1 MSASSPPQPLTATDC
16 NLRSFEYMPLD
27 VARLLTSETWI
38 EAADDPKLGHS
49 LICLWCESWHQ
60 VPAASL
66 PDNLRVIARLA
77 MCDGADW
84 DRIGGRALEGWTLC
98 SDGRWYHPVVAEKA
112 LEAWIEKLT
121 QRKSSAAGNAR
132 RWGAEVDPAL
142 VDRDLEVARAMLAA
156 LNPDSRTLRKRVPRQ
171 SNPHSGGTPG
181 DIPSGSQQ
189 TRTEQTRKKEQS
201 AVSAGESADEDR
213 FYSRLKALEERGIGR
228 SRCMQLLAAV
238 GNDFVE
244 ANRVLDAAETA
255 KKPANYLGGAI
266 RNLQASS
273 RAAPPGAN
281 PNVPEW
287 VNDRRRAGIVVDRD
301 GQRWRSQGEILN
313 DAGEV
318 VGF

>member
-1 MSASSPPQPLTATDC
+1 MSASSLPQPLTPTGC

-38 EAADDPKLGHS
+38 EAADDPKLGHA

-66 PDNLRVIARLA
+66 PDNPRVIARLA
-77 MCDGADW
+77 MCDGPEW
-84 DRIGGRALEGWTLC
+84 ERIGARALEGWTLC

-112 LEAWIEKLT
+112 IEAWIEKLT

-132 RWGAEVDPAL
+132 RWGAEVDAAS
-142 VDRDLEVARAMLAA
+142 VDQGLEAARAMLAA
-156 LNPDSRTLRKRVPRQ
+156 LNPDSRTLRKRIPRQ
-171 SNPHSGGTPG
+171 SLPHPGGTP
-181 DIPSGSQQ
+181 DRVPSGSQQ

-201 AVSAGESADEDR
+201 AGPSSGSADEDR
-213 FYSRLKALEERGIGR
+213 FYSRLRTLEEKGIGR
-228 SRCMQLLAAV
+228 SRCMQLLAVV

-244 ANRVLDAAETA
+244 ANRVLDATETA
-255 KKPANYLGGAI
+255 KKPANYLGGTI
-266 RNLQASS
+266 RNLQTSP

-287 VNDRRRAGIVVDRD
+287 VNDRRRVGIVVDRD
-301 GQRWRSQGEILN
+301 GKRWRSQGEILN

>member
-1 MSASSPPQPLTATDC
+1 
-16 NLRSFEYMPLD
+16 MPLD

-38 EAADDPKLGHS
+38 EAADDPKLGHA

-66 PDNLRVIARLA
+66 PDNPRVIARLA
-77 MCDGADW
+77 MCDGPEW
-84 DRIGGRALEGWTLC
+84 ERIGARALEGWTLC

-112 LEAWIEKLT
+112 IEAWIEKLT

-132 RWGAEVDPAL
+132 RWGAEVDAAS
-142 VDRDLEVARAMLAA
+142 VDQGLEAARAMLAA
-156 LNPDSRTLRKRVPRQ
+156 LNPDSRTLRKRIPRQ
-171 SNPHSGGTPG
+171 SLPHPGGTP
-181 DIPSGSQQ
+181 DRVPSGSQQ

-201 AVSAGESADEDR
+201 AGPSSGSADEDR
-213 FYSRLKALEERGIGR
+213 FYSRLRTLEEKGIGR
-228 SRCMQLLAAV
+228 SRCMQLLAVV

-244 ANRVLDAAETA
+244 ANRVLDATETA
-255 KKPANYLGGAI
+255 KKPANYLGGTI
-266 RNLQASS
+266 RNLQTSP

-287 VNDRRRAGIVVDRD
+287 VNDRRRVGIVVDRD
-301 GQRWRSQGEILN
+301 GKRWRSQGEILN